1 MKEKTIRTY
10 VNENGIL
17 CRETQ
22 KDMDKKELKR
32 LHDMLVGSLLKRG
45 QNGKME
51 NYYSK
56 LKIKW
61 KH

>member
-22 KDMDKKELKR
+22 KDMKVSVEDK
-32 LHDMLVGSLLKRG
+32 G
-45 QNGKME
+45 
-51 NYYSK
+51 
-56 LKIKW
+56 
-61 KH
+61 